1 MSVPRDDREELEL
14 LLDQPL
20 DDVQR
25 TTTTVTE
32 RVIDPA
38 APDAEAVQT
47 TVVSRTTSQAET
59 LRLRVQRAR
68 RVIYFIAHVLAIFL
82 FIRFIL
88 LLTGANP
95 ASGFAAFIY
104 GLTQLFAWPFRDL
117 FGPAPDPQYQLNI
130 VDPSLFVAIAIYYLF
145 AWIIARSIAFAYRPT
160 RAEQVVREVETEIA
174 R

>member
-32 RVIDPA
+32 HVVDPT
-38 APDAEAVQT
+38 APNAEAVQT
-47 TVVSRTTSQAET
+47 TVISRTTSQAET
-59 LRLRVQRAR
+59 NRLRVQRAR

-88 LLTGANP
+88 MIAGANP
-95 ASGFAAFIY
+95 ASGFAAFVY
-104 GLTQLFAWPFRDL
+104 GLTQIFAWPFRDL
-117 FGPAPDPQYQLNI
+117 FGAAPDPQYQMNI
-130 VDPSLFVAIAIYYLF
+130 VDLSLLVAIAIYYLF
-145 AWIIARSIAFAYRPT
+145 AWIITRSIVFAYRPT
-160 RAEQVVREVETEIA
+160 RAEHVVREVETEIA